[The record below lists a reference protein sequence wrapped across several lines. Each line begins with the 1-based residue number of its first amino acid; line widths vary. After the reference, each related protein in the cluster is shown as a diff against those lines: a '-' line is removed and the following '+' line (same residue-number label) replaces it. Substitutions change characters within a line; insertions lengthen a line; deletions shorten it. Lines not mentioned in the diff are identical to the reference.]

1 MCWTSPQIK
10 HTVLFICFQCLHWWH
25 TSYWLFGNSSQNICN
40 IKSFAVDQKS
50 LIKPLPPF
58 EEKTLSATLTQQL
71 LSIYKQLHPDCNIT
85 HMPRFYKEYGRL
97 SMAGDIVGS
106 VAVRGASNPASS
118 VIMAYWPGTGFSLEN
133 IDSTTMS
140 VGVVQYYL
148 KHSITMTYGD
158 SVDTSAV
165 RTFPHLFCYIHWKK
179 VHPQAMWCGVSAT
192 ISS

>member
-1 MCWTSPQIK
+1 
-10 HTVLFICFQCLHWWH
+10 
-25 TSYWLFGNSSQNICN
+25 
-40 IKSFAVDQKS
+40 
-50 LIKPLPPF
+50 
-58 EEKTLSATLTQQL
+58 
-71 LSIYKQLHPDCNIT
+71 
-85 HMPRFYKEYGRL
+85 
-97 SMAGDIVGS
+97 MAGDIVGS

-133 IDSTTMS
+133 IDSTTMR

-158 SVDTSAV
+158 SVDTSAA

-192 ISS
+192 ISSELIETPDACSFLSVQRICYRCAHAYLKMDFSTHQETVLVTCPILLKYSL